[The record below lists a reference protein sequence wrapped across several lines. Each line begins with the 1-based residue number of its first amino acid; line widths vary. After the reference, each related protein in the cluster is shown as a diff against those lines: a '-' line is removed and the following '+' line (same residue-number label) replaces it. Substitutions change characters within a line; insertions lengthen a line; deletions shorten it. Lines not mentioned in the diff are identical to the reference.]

1 MKSLWQKGE
10 IISPLESRDRTKILR
25 IFLDNDFLINRDE
38 DIFQIIITKNKNK
51 NFHNTSKTVEML
63 NRRDP
68 RSKTVRWRE

>member
-38 DIFQIIITKNKNK
+38 DIIQIIITKNKK
-51 NFHNTSKTVEML
+51 
-63 NRRDP
+63 
-68 RSKTVRWRE
+68 

>member
-38 DIFQIIITKNKNK
+38 DIFQIRITKKK
-51 NFHNTSKTVEML
+51 IKISITQAKQL
-63 NRRDP
+63 RC
-68 RSKTVRWRE
+68 